1 MSTTRDGHAYVTRRE
16 EAVLRDNVTKLRHDN
31 TSRALLVYGA
41 GGVGK
46 STLVHRVATTG
57 ADTDVVWVP
66 PIDVDDSEY
75 WLLSNLERAIA
86 DALDP
91 RREYFG
97 PYFDHLF
104 RLPRY
109 AERKVGYDA
118 VLTHL
123 GRINDTFVECYRT
136 FVERTG
142 RKVVVTLDTIE
153 AIRGMYLLLT
163 LTQWMKRL
171 PSTLFILAG
180 RPLSRRERTEDPIR
194 EELSDPHLPL
204 EFSELELKGFD
215 DDEAGRFLSST
226 PLHGSLTDGERRR
239 LIALTEGQPLWLAL
253 AVEYLQVADLPVE
266 MTPEPGEEEP
276 PREEFR
282 RRLMTLYRSNQFWP
296 EAIKRLAV
304 VRHSVSYHVWRR
316 LMDDL
321 ALPPDVTDWEE
332 AWQQLL
338 RRPWVRPRANARYVT
353 LHDALAEELAQR
365 LIPLHDREE
374 IWRRAQWHRA
384 KEIYAGITAGADSRV
399 REELAELSN
408 ALQTSDAEQR
418 DQLVRM
424 VAELDAEK
432 RELDQLLTAQLH
444 YSILDDFQAGTD
456 LFLAF
461 HRQASDRRDPLFME
475 LICHEVERF
484 LPRGETSEPLE
495 DVLDVVLPRF
505 QQWLAEH
512 PERHIEIALRIAG
525 FLIQS
530 EQPGPAVELLD
541 SLPDDPG
548 LDPMLRYQVANE
560 RGNACMRIPGMVG
573 AAAAHFRSA
582 LEQARRLTEPESIL
596 TEAQAQKELGF
607 YYRNIGRWKDADETY
622 RIARDVLSRLMG
634 PGSPPHYRG
643 EMASIQANW
652 AYLKALRGNYREA
665 RNLIDSS
672 IAVRRRLKQRHGEG
686 VSLSISGE
694 VYRYDG
700 NFVRAWGEYQSA
712 ELIFHELKSWPWLGL
727 LYQEQAICLHQAS
740 REGVRIVEL
749 QERLARE
756 LIRQSLDICRESA
769 VRFYPSALNRAGRI
783 FAVTDIDAGLRRLG
797 EGIDEA
803 KRIGDGWFFSANLI
817 EYLELNYR
825 AWTSTSEAAYRR
837 AIADR
842 AETVE
847 EAIAVYGFPDL
858 RARWQLLQ
866 GHLLLHDALAGAG
879 QDGLNRALEHYS
891 AGFHMLADDRVGS
904 HGSAAIGREFVR
916 FRELFEQL
924 PEATRRSWYE
934 QLRTDWS
941 TEETAAPSTALL
953 ARLEEL
959 Y

>member
-1 MSTTRDGHAYVTRRE
+1 MSTTRDGHTYVTRRE
-16 EAVLRDNVTKLRHDN
+16 EAALRDNVAKLRHDN

-57 ADTDVVWVP
+57 TDSDVVWVP

-75 WLLSNLERAIA
+75 WLLSNLERAVA
-86 DALDP
+86 EALDP

-123 GRINDTFVECYRT
+123 GRINDTFVDCYRT
-136 FVERTG
+136 FVQSTG

-171 PSTLFILAG
+171 PSTLFVLAG

-215 DDEAGRFLSST
+215 DEEARRFLSTT
-226 PLHGSLTDGERRR
+226 PLHGSLTEDQQRR
-239 LIALTEGQPLWLAL
+239 LIALTDGQPLWLAL
-253 AVEYLQVADLPVE
+253 AVEYLQVSDLPVE

-282 RRLMTLYRSNQFWP
+282 RRLMTLYRSNRFWP

-304 VRHSVSYHVWRR
+304 VRHSVSQHVWRE
-316 LMDDL
+316 LMHDL
-321 ALPPDVTDWEE
+321 ALPPDVADWDE
-332 AWQQLL
+332 AWQLLL

-374 IWRRAQWHRA
+374 VWRRTQWHRA
-384 KEIYAGITAGADSRV
+384 KEIYAGITAGTESRV
-399 REELAELSN
+399 RAELADLSN
-408 ALQTSDAEQR
+408 ALQAPDAGQH
-418 DQLVRM
+418 DLLVRD

-461 HRQASDRRDPLFME
+461 HQQATDRRDPLFME

-495 DVLDVVLPRF
+495 DVLDVVLQRF
-505 QQWLAEH
+505 QQWLADH

-530 EQPGPAVELLD
+530 EQPEPALELLD
-541 SLPDDPG
+541 SLPDDPDS
-548 LDPMLRYQVANE
+548 DPMLRYRIANE
-560 RGNACMRIPGMVG
+560 RGNACMRIAGMVDT
-573 AAAAHFRSA
+573 AAAHFRRA
-582 LEQARRLTEPESIL
+582 LEQARRLAEPESIL
-596 TEAQAQKELGF
+596 IEAQAQKELGF
-607 YYRNIGRWKDADETY
+607 YYRNVGRWHDADDAY

-634 PGSPPHYRG
+634 PGCPPNYRG

-694 VYRYDG
+694 VYRYDK

-712 ELIFHELKSWPWLGL
+712 ELIFHELKSWPWIGL

-740 REGVRIVEL
+740 REGVRVVDI
-749 QERLARE
+749 QDRLARD

-783 FAVTDIDAGLRRLG
+783 FAVTDVDAGLRRLG

-803 KRIGDGWFFSANLI
+803 RRIGDGWFFSANLI
-817 EYLELNYR
+817 EYLELSYR
-825 AWTSTSEAAYRR
+825 AWTSTNGAAYRR
-837 AIADR
+837 AISDR

-847 EAIAVYGFPDL
+847 EAISIYGFPDL
-858 RARWQLLQ
+858 RARWELLQ
-866 GHLLLHDALAGAG
+866 GHLLVHDALAGTEE
-879 QDGLNRALEHYS
+879 DRLSRALEHYS
-891 AGFHMLADDRVGS
+891 VGFHLLADDRVGS
-904 HGSAAIGREFVR
+904 HGSAAIAREFVR

-924 PEATRRSWYE
+924 PETIRRRWYE
-934 QLRTDWS
+934 SLRSAWS
-941 TEETAAPSTALL
+941 AAESADRSTALL